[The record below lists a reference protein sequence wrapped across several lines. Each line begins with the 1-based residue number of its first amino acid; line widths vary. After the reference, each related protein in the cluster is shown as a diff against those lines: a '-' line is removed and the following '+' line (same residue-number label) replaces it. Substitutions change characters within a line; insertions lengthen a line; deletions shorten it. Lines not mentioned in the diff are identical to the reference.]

1 MTQSTQRLPGGERRR
16 QILKCA
22 ARVFARSNYRKARVA
37 DIAAEAG
44 ISEAMIYKHFPSKK
58 AIFLEIL
65 HDMAERVVSRLLDE
79 MDEEQDAIQVLRS
92 VARTFYNLTV
102 SDPEEVKIQ
111 VQAISEIDDP
121 EVAGRVRQDHVDFL
135 AFIHS
140 TVERGIRQGTIRK
153 DLDVRT
159 AVLLLDS
166 VGMFI
171 QLMTI
176 LSLADW
182 FTEESALKMT
192 DQVLDSMRA

>member
-1 MTQSTQRLPGGERRR
+1 MAQSSHRLPGGERRQ

-44 ISEAMIYKHFPSKK
+44 VSEAMIYKHFPSKK

-65 HDMAERVVSRLLDE
+65 HDMAQRVVSRLLGE
-79 MDEEQDAIQVLRS
+79 LDEEQDAVQVLRN

-121 EVAGRVRQDHVDFL
+121 EVAGRLRQDHIGFVS
-135 AFIHS
+135 FIRS
-140 TVERGIRQGTIRK
+140 IVERGMRQGTIRK
-153 DLDVRT
+153 DLDVET
-159 AVLLLDS
+159 SVLLLGG
-166 VGMFI
+166 VGMYI
-171 QLMTI
+171 QLMKI
-176 LSLADW
+176 LSFEDW
-182 FTEESALKMT
+182 FTEESAVRMT
-192 DQVLDSMRA
+192 DQVLDSMRS